1 MHRILIHASAH
12 VVSHYAASVLTE
24 ILNSNECNN
33 YYERCLLNMQL
44 GSALESGQRSLE
56 WSNPIRHTSTT

>member
-24 ILNSNECNN
+24 ILNSNDK
-33 YYERCLLNMQL
+33 R
-44 GSALESGQRSLE
+44 SATIIM
-56 WSNPIRHTSTT
+56 NVAY